1 MEDLEQ
7 ALSTVITRL
16 SAARELDEVM
26 RIVRQ
31 SARRLTGADGVTF
44 VLRDGDLCHYA
55 DEDAIRPLWKGK
67 RFPISQCVSGWVMLN
82 AQPVAIEDV
91 YTDPRVLHS
100 AYRPTFVR
108 SLAMVPVRDVDPVAA
123 IGAYWATPHAAG
135 DDELRILKLLADTCA
150 VSLARISYPTRAA
163 Y

>member
-7 ALSTVITRL
+7 ALATVINRL
-16 SAARELDEVM
+16 SAARELEEVM

-31 SARRLTGADGVTF
+31 SARRLTGAQGVTF
-44 VLRDGDLCHYA
+44 VMRDGDLCHYA

-91 YTDPRVLHS
+91 YADARVLHS

-123 IGAYWATPHAAG
+123 IGAYWATPHAATEE
-135 DDELRILKLLADTCA
+135 ELRILKLLADTCA
-150 VSLARISYPTRAA
+150 VSLARISYPVRAA
-163 Y
+163 D